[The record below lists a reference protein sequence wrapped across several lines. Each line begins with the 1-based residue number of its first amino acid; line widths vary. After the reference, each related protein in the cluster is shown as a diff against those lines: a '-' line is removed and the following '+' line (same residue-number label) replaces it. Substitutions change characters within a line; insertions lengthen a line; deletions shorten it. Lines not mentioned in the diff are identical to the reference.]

1 MTIHFSNILTYNYFK
16 SVDHERKVFVDGFL
30 LQLALF
36 LVTYK
41 WFNKKSGL
49 NFHQSIDQ
57 SAHFYLLGS
66 TIEKN
71 INGYNLPFWN
81 EIGDITID
89 KELLDKISSHN
100 RIVLGISS
108 PKQDYLA
115 EMLNEH
121 FPEKSYYCLGAA
133 VYTKPVILS
142 EWMLVTLGT
151 MLVSNPKR
159 TLKKIGTSL
168 IPFFKAITFDRKRI
182 IEFSTYLNT
191 DYQRTF

>member
-1 MTIHFSNILTYNYFK
+1 MTIHFSNIITYNYFK
-16 SVDHERKVFVDGFL
+16 SADYERKVFVDGFL

-36 LVTYK
+36 LVTFKWYK
-41 WFNKKSGL
+41 KKSGL

-66 TIEKN
+66 SIDKN
-71 INGYNLPFWN
+71 INGYILPFWN
-81 EIGDITID
+81 EVGDITINQ
-89 KELLDKISSHN
+89 ELLEQISSYN
-100 RIVLGISS
+100 QIVLGISS

-115 EMLNEH
+115 EILNEH
-121 FPEKSYYCLGAA
+121 SPEKSYYCLGAA

-151 MLVSNPKR
+151 MFVSNPKR
-159 TLKKIGTSL
+159 TLKKMGTSL
-168 IPFFKAITFDRKRI
+168 IPFFKAITFDRKRL

-191 DYQRTF
+191 DDQQTF